1 MKQVDAAAYVGMC
14 DKTFRKIVMPHI
26 PKIPI
31 FEPKSKNSPVE
42 IFHYDR
48 MDLDSWIDNIKRRK
62 LSDANQKQDNI
73 TSHQHNQIKIKKDKN
88 PWQEKQSPDSH
99 YETMS
104 GTLTNRSKGMDDF
117 EKALALTTGKKRN
130 AS

>member
-14 DKTFRKIVMPHI
+14 DKTFRKIVMPHV

-42 IFHYDR
+42 IFHYDK
-48 MDLDSWIDNIKRRK
+48 MDLDSWIDDIKRRK
-62 LSDANQKQDNI
+62 LSDADYKEDNI
-73 TSHQHNQIKIKKDKN
+73 TNHQHNQIKIKKEN
-88 PWQEKQSPDSH
+88 TSWQEKQSPASH
-99 YETMS
+99 CGTTL
-104 GTLTNRSKGMDDF
+104 GTLTSKSKGMDDF

-130 AS
+130 VT

>member
-14 DKTFRKIVMPHI
+14 DKTFRKIVMPHV

-48 MDLDSWIDNIKRRK
+48 MDLDTWIDDIKRRK
-62 LSDANQKQDNI
+62 LSYIDHKQDSI
-73 TSHQHNQIKIKKDKN
+73 TNHQHNQIKIKEDKN
-88 PWQEKQSPDSH
+88 PWQERQSPASH
-99 YETMS
+99 YETTS
-104 GTLTNRSKGMDDF
+104 GTLTSKSKGMDDF
-117 EKALALTTGKKRN
+117 EKALALTTGKKR
-130 AS
+130 SVT